1 MWMPGH
7 SLAEESETVSTNR
20 PADFC
25 DAKDEAQAVLSL
37 SVPETL
43 ENSSI
48 YQVVLVLFDQH
59 SVFKA
64 RLQISSLPGFLFT

>member
-7 SLAEESETVSTNR
+7 CLAGESETVSTNR
-20 PADFC
+20 LGDFC

-43 ENSSI
+43 ENPSI
-48 YQVVLVLFDQH
+48 YQAVLVLFDQH
-59 SVFKA
+59 SIFKA
-64 RLQISSLPGFLFT
+64 RL

>member
-7 SLAEESETVSTNR
+7 CLAGESETVSTNR
-20 PADFC
+20 PAGFC

-37 SVPETL
+37 SVPETF
-43 ENSSI
+43 ENPSI
-48 YQVVLVLFDQH
+48 CQAVLVLFYQH
-59 SVFKA
+59 GIFKA